1 MNTIDNLLLIL
12 FVAIFLFYC
21 YKKRKFPFSKLRKG
35 DKPKENETASN
46 VASAPN
52 IYPFPHM
59 FGQGA
64 QYPFVAYAPAP
75 PRPVY
80 CKILSVP
87 TDAIGSDMDIEYI
100 IDAELEKLTA
110 INCTVQS
117 VSALECKYSATDG
130 TEKTRILF
138 CITYAR

>member
-35 DKPKENETASN
+35 DKPKETETASN

-52 IYPFPHM
+52 IYPFPQIYP
-59 FGQGA
+59 QGI
-64 QYPFVAYAPAP
+64 QYPVCTYSPAP
-75 PRPVY
+75 PRSVY
-80 CKILSVP
+80 GKIIGVDKDVIYIDGDLEHVINTELS
-87 TDAIGSDMDIEYI
+87 
-100 IDAELEKLTA
+100 KLTVTG
-110 INCTVQS
+110 CTVQS
-117 VSALECKYSATDG
+117 VSALECEYGATDG